1 MRKPRGG
8 DTSKAM
14 RSEDVENTPSVSF
27 GNRGVGSPC
36 SGLGTSPRSLRL
48 GGRSRPSAAGAV
60 GLPGGGDPILL
71 NPPAWRSRSPSSLA
85 WLRIPYQAPVGLA
98 DIHLCRY
105 LFVVLASHPPVLS
118 SLKIDDTGGLGNYRP
133 HQKGRGSHTQAPCN
147 VLGLS

>member
-1 MRKPRGG
+1 MWKPRGG

-36 SGLGTSPRSLRL
+36 SRLGTSPRSLRL

-60 GLPGGGDPILL
+60 GLPGGGEPILL
-71 NPPAWRSRSPSSLA
+71 VHRPPAVGLLHPRLGYVYPTK
-85 WLRIPYQAPVGLA
+85 PVGLA

-118 SLKIDDTGGLGNYRP
+118 SLKIDDTGGLGNYHP
-133 HQKGRGSHTQAPCN
+133 HQNGRGSHTPAPCN
-147 VLGLS
+147 VRGLS